1 MNQIDLASNSLRHA
15 GVGETELRLQYLRS
29 PGADSDPERLRAA
42 SRELESYFLHVLI
55 REMRKT
61 VPPNPILNGGKA
73 EEIFQDFLDEE
84 IAAELARS
92 NQLGLA
98 DSIYKSLED
107 VLKQNNKNVDI

>member
-1 MNQIDLASNSLRHA
+1 MDQIDLASASVRHA
-15 GVGETELRLQYLRS
+15 GVGETELRLHYLRS

-42 SRELESYFLHVLI
+42 ARELESYFLHSLI

-61 VPPNPILNGGKA
+61 VPSNPLLNGGKA

-84 IAAELARS
+84 IAGELARS

-98 DSIYKSLED
+98 DLIYKSLEEL
-107 VLKQNNKNVDI
+107 LKQNHKNVDM